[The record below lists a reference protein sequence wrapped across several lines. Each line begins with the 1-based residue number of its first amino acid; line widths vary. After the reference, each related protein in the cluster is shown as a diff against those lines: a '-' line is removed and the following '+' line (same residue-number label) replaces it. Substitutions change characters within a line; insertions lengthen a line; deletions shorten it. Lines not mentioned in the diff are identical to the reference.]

1 MIKVSHNKKEIIW
14 CIALLLLMPV
24 WIGLAPVLYDWFDG
38 KGNGFI
44 IKYLYELLDGLWLV
58 NVPIGLVL
66 AFNTYRWISR
76 ICKDYNLRF
85 YRPILTVIG
94 LVLLF
99 AYGDRVVYANIVWKI
114 DYRLFIAVLLFIALI
129 VMAVKGTIRFVKW
142 FGVLW
147 QKCKKEKKEKEQHPQ
162 SVGFS
167 DDNGEKKEIPQS
179 LQVYADEI
187 INRVLATNI
196 KEQSYAIGV
205 TGEWGVGKTTFL
217 DELEKKIGKRA
228 EVVKFN
234 PWMCS
239 TPEQVTHDFFASL
252 RHQLS
257 EKYSTLSR
265 SIREYAKYVSS
276 LSLEPSSAIK
286 VDLSLPD
293 NKESLFERKRIL
305 SEKFSR
311 LPLPVVVIIDDVD
324 RLERDEVF
332 EVLRLIRNTADLS
345 NVIYLV
351 AYDKEYVTSV
361 LEDKEIKDATAYLEK
376 IFQVEVHLPK
386 VEDQLIWN
394 LLYKDIAEQFSKVFA
409 DKLFELLKS
418 DEKELV
424 LTILDNYRRVKR
436 FARIY
441 SLAISYLKKQVP
453 GEVKQMDVFWL
464 ELLQVYD
471 KKTYD
476 VLANNPECL
485 LYRDEIKYRIRDG
498 VQRPATEKDK
508 NRFVG
513 EPFWEKETPKIL
525 ERLFGNYIKTKKQS
539 ICFIENYSKYFVM
552 SVSPFRLSISEINSI
567 FDEGVNVE
575 ELVVKW
581 VDGKKYFSSIAYQFK
596 QIEVNKLKDNEL
608 KAFLRGVLTFGLR
621 VSRYVNSNAYEI
633 KRILWSERYVSEIQ
647 QKAHDIVM
655 AWFAEK
661 LKDADWLLCQAYLL
675 NMLYETVSYDEEGRP
690 DEKHPLV
697 ISNQEVEAM
706 LAKAMKYYLASH
718 PEYTALDVMK
728 DSGGLYNMFKYC
740 CVTVKDRMM
749 IENYCEYK
757 QVAFDVVTDYFAK
770 KEQKPTLAEFDA
782 AYGKIFS
789 EKTPVFDDP
798 QDEYDYWDYMSEKFE
813 RRMQEYFGSSFD
825 KKDNSPLEVFKTKC
839 FVDRPSGEIVIEPQK
854 KTELDLMIVK
864 LKQEKPKK
872 TSRTKKKGEKGKK
885 CNKGNG
891 TKKH

>member
-1 MIKVSHNKKEIIW
+1 MMKDHQNKKENIL
-14 CIALLLLMPV
+14 CIALLLLIPV
-24 WIGLAPVLYDWFDG
+24 WVGVAPVLYDWFDG
-38 KGNGFI
+38 KGKGVF

-58 NVPIGLVL
+58 NVPLGLAL
-66 AFNTYRWISR
+66 AFITYRWIR
-76 ICKDYNLRF
+76 IICKDYNLRF

-99 AYGDRVVYANIVWKI
+99 AYSNRTVYANIVWKI
-114 DYRLFIAVLLFIALI
+114 DYRLFIAALLSIALF
-129 VMAVKGTIRFVKW
+129 VMAVKGMTRFVEW
-142 FGVLW
+142 LDVLW
-147 QKCKKEKKEKEQHPQ
+147 QKCKEEKNNEVQKPQ
-162 SVGFS
+162 PVGFS
-167 DDNGEKKEIPQS
+167 DDNSGKKEIPQS

-196 KEQSYAIGV
+196 KGQSYAIGV

-276 LSLEPSSAIK
+276 LSLEPSTAIK
-286 VDLSLPD
+286 VDLSLPN

-311 LPLPVVVIIDDVD
+311 LPLPVVVVIDDVD
-324 RLERDEVF
+324 RLEREEVF

-345 NVIYLV
+345 NMIYLV

-361 LEDKEIKDATAYLEK
+361 LKDKEIKDATAYLEK

-386 VEDQLIWN
+386 VEDQLLWN
-394 LLYKDIAEQFSKVFA
+394 LLYKDIAEQLSSVFA

-441 SLAISYLKKQVP
+441 SLAISYLRKQVP

-508 NRFVG
+508 NKFEGV
-513 EPFWEKETPKIL
+513 PFWEKETPKIL

-539 ICFIENYSKYFVM
+539 ICFIENYSKYFMM

-567 FDEGVNVE
+567 FDEGANVE
-575 ELVVKW
+575 ELVVNW

-596 QIEVNKLKDNEL
+596 QIEVNKLNDKEL
-608 KAFLRGVLTFGLR
+608 GAFLRGVLTFGLR

-661 LKDADWLLCQAYLL
+661 LKDTDWLLCQAHLL
-675 NMLYETVSYDEEGRP
+675 NMLYETATYDEEGRP

-697 ISNQEVEAM
+697 VSNQEVEAM
-706 LAKAMKYYLASH
+706 LENVMKNHLASH
-718 PEYTALDVMK
+718 PEFTALDVMK
-728 DSGGLYNMFKYC
+728 DSGGLYYMFKYC
-740 CVTVKDRMM
+740 CVTVKDRLM

-757 QVAFDVVTDYFAK
+757 QVSFDVVTDYFAK
-770 KEQKPTLAEFDA
+770 KEHKPTLAEYDA
-782 AYGKIFS
+782 AYGKMFS
-789 EKTPVFDDP
+789 EKTPIFDDP

-813 RRMQEYFGSSFD
+813 RRMQEYFGSTYD
-825 KKDNSPLEVFKTKC
+825 NKDNSPLEVFKTKC
-839 FVDRPSGEIVIEPQK
+839 FVDKPSEEIVVEPQK
-854 KTELDLMIVK
+854 KTESDLVK
-864 LKQEKPKK
+864 VKPKQERPKK
-872 TSRTKKKGEKGKK
+872 TSSTKKKGEKGKK
-885 CNKGNG
+885 RNKGNRS
-891 TKKH
+891 KKH